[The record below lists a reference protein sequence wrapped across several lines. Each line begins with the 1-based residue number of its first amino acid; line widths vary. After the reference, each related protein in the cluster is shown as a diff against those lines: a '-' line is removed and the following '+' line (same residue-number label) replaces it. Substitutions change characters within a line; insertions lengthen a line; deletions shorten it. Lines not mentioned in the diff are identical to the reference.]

1 MTERE
6 KKKKERLSIMV
17 FTTDIQCHDSVAA
30 AAAELEKRV
39 KT

>member
-1 MTERE
+1 MTQR
-6 KKKKERLSIMV
+6 KKKERLNITV